1 MKPIQPSPRYAE
13 YVKAVLSCGHWEPT
27 GRMISKSHPE
37 IIHVKSGQTLTYQI
51 HDGGS
56 DQNSP
61 RNFAASA
68 QRICGCKFV
77 QSRGRKRSR
86 KKVEGSGFS
95 MPSSG
100 QTPAWVDKA
109 WHKYDALVA
118 QLQDLQARGD
128 RSAIQEAVEVAREIA
143 STERALRGAY
153 QPPPDGG
160 WLIELE
166 VDA

>member
-1 MKPIQPSPRYAE
+1 
-13 YVKAVLSCGHWEPT
+13 
-27 GRMISKSHPE
+27 
-37 IIHVKSGQTLTYQI
+37 
-51 HDGGS
+51 
-56 DQNSP
+56 
-61 RNFAASA
+61 
-68 QRICGCKFV
+68 
-77 QSRGRKRSR
+77 
-86 KKVEGSGFS
+86 

-100 QTPAWVDKA
+100 QTPAWVDKS
-109 WHKYDALVA
+109 WRKYDVLVA